1 MNQPKH
7 QGQGETQNRSVI
19 WETMQWALRLWSQ
32 RKQLDAPNVMDSVMH
47 TFLFSTI
54 ICFKRLFDNGTVGD
68 EMTLGDMNS
77 DQESFPF
84 QVVNTS

>member
-1 MNQPKH
+1 MN
-7 QGQGETQNRSVI
+7 QGQGETPNRSVI

-32 RKQLDAPNVMDSVMH
+32 RKQLDALNAMDLVMH

-54 ICFKRLFDNGTVGD
+54 VCFKRLFDNGIVGD
-68 EMTLGDMNS
+68 EMTLGDTTS